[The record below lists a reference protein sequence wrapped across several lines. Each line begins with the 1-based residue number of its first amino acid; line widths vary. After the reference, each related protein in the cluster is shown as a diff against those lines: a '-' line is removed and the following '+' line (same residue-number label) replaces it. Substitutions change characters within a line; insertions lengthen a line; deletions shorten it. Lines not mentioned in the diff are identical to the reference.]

1 MSTFS
6 VSCQSRCQGHAD
18 NILHFSYLIELYFNF
33 CVKLKQYTVLSRPND
48 MTITAPPCCWVCACM
63 HAATAYCSSVDADLT
78 FRGQNFKFEM
88 SECMFFLG
96 VLMVARCG

>member
-33 CVKLKQYTVLSRPND
+33 CVKLKKYKVLSRPFD
-48 MTITAPPCCWVCACM
+48 YHSSACCWVCACM
-63 HAATAYCSSVDADLT
+63 HAATAYCSSEDADLT

-88 SECMFFLG
+88 SEWMFFLG